1 MYTPVQSGRLY
12 EKIVEQ
18 IEDLI
23 LRGELKIGDKL
34 PSERGLAEKLT
45 VSRNAVREAMKTLT
59 HKGLIEVFPGRGT
72 FITDGT
78 SQVAR
83 QSLNLLIKLGPEN

>member
-1 MYTPVQSGRLY
+1 MYTPVQSERLY

-23 LRGELKIGDKL
+23 LRGELITGDKL
-34 PSERGLAEKLT
+34 PSERDLAEKLS
-45 VSRNAVREAMKTLT
+45 VSRTAVRKAMKTLT
-59 HKGLIEVFPGRGT
+59 YKGLIEVFPGRGT

-78 SQVAR
+78 SQVACHT
-83 QSLNLLIKLGPEN
+83 LNLLIKFGLEN